1 MRILISLLLVFL
13 PVVAGAQQEGQ
24 PTGDSVVDTDA
35 SVTTNEGD
43 ETGESKASDESDEGN
58 DESDAADEQASGFMA
73 WINGVLSSG
82 PIGMIR
88 KGGWFMPPILLIG
101 VLAAGVI
108 IERYRSLRMLGTDT
122 EALRRDVSS
131 LLHQDRIEEAIELC
145 ERNPGPVPAILGCGL
160 RKFLV
165 LIRLRY
171 DPAKVEDQVIKSM
184 DDYSVHIV
192 AALEKHLPILATISS
207 VAPMLGFLGTVSG
220 MITSFNDI
228 VAKMGETNIVV
239 AAAGGIGE
247 ALLTT
252 CFGLI
257 VGIPAFVGYNYFTSV
272 INRFVLEVEESAA
285 DLINDVTLQMAL
297 ATSES
302 SDDSAKAG

>member
-1 MRILISLLLVFL
+1 MRILIPLLLVL
-13 PVVAGAQQEGQ
+13 IPVGARAQVGGQ
-24 PTGDSVVDTDA
+24 PADDTIVTKDAAQSADADSKL
-35 SVTTNEGD
+35 E
-43 ETGESKASDESDEGN
+43 ESD
-58 DESDAADEQASGFMA
+58 DADNGDKLADQPATGFAGM
-73 WINGVLSSG
+73 IDGVLHSG

-101 VLAAGVI
+101 FLAAGVI
-108 IERYRSLRMLGTDT
+108 IERYRSLQMLGTDT
-122 EALRRDVSS
+122 EALRRDVSIM
-131 LLHQDRIEEAIELC
+131 LQEDRIEEALELC
-145 ERNPGPVPAILGCGL
+145 EQNPGPVAAILGCGL

-165 LIRLRY
+165 LMRLKY
-171 DPAKVEDQVIKSM
+171 DPAKVEDQVVKSM

-192 AALEKHLPILATISS
+192 AVLEKHLPILATISS

-257 VGIPAFVGYNYFTSV
+257 VGIPAFVGYNYFISV

-297 ATSES
+297 ASSEAS
-302 SDDSAKAG
+302 EKSAKAV